1 MGPVSP
7 HPTPLAASNSS
18 SMSHQRAH
26 ASPNQGIA
34 AKGEADP
41 EKALLL
47 PKDEGAKPSEHVHK
61 QYFGVSAVL
70 FAGVCYCMAR

>member
-1 MGPVSP
+1 
-7 HPTPLAASNSS
+7 
-18 SMSHQRAH
+18 MSHRAH
-26 ASPNQGIA
+26 ASPSQAIA
-34 AKGEADP
+34 MKQQEADP

-47 PKDEGAKPSEHVHK
+47 PKDEEVKPSLSDVPVK